1 VQLRVS
7 KYILAL
13 LFVNSSIYSDEI
25 LSQKQ
30 LKNLQLSQDKAN
42 IDSSKLKIDWLNP
55 INFSYKENIS
65 IPKKDINNF
74 IIPNTKIST
83 ISINQPIF
91 KSGGI
96 YNAIKYANS
105 NQKYQTLDI
114 KSKKKALIKDATLL
128 LFQLKQL
135 DLKIKKQLLK
145 IKNSKID
152 VDIKNKQVLNNL
164 LDMAFLNN
172 AIITLN
178 KDKIALEDL
187 YLTKYNLINKFNN
200 LSSLSYNDIQLP
212 KLTLINQNEFIQQNI
227 YIKKA
232 KENET
237 SLRYVK
243 NMTISKYLPTVS
255 ITHDYLQYHDRD
267 IVTNTTGVQV
277 RLALDARSYYD
288 TQSAKISYLK
298 SKNETSLI
306 ILKEQN
312 LLKSLTQSI
321 KSIDNKLKIQHSTL
335 EYFSKLINQTTELY
349 DNGLKTKDDL
359 IILQNSKNIEML
371 NLEIFNFDKQIKL
384 WEIYAR
390 TN

>member
-1 VQLRVS
+1 MQLRVS

-164 LDMAFLNN
+164 LDMSFLNN
-172 AIITLN
+172 AFLF
-178 KDKIALEDL
+178 L
-187 YLTKYNLINKFNN
+187 NLIV
-200 LSSLSYNDIQLP
+200 
-212 KLTLINQNEFIQQNI
+212 LIG
-227 YIKKA
+227 
-232 KENET
+232 
-237 SLRYVK
+237 
-243 NMTISKYLPTVS
+243 TIT
-255 ITHDYLQYHDRD
+255 
-267 IVTNTTGVQV
+267 
-277 RLALDARSYYD
+277 
-288 TQSAKISYLK
+288 
-298 SKNETSLI
+298 
-306 ILKEQN
+306 
-312 LLKSLTQSI
+312 
-321 KSIDNKLKIQHSTL
+321 
-335 EYFSKLINQTTELY
+335 
-349 DNGLKTKDDL
+349 
-359 IILQNSKNIEML
+359 M
-371 NLEIFNFDKQIKL
+371 
-384 WEIYAR
+384 
-390 TN
+390 